1 MIKKFNNFNRINMNE
16 SKSDKAQ
23 ELVDQIL
30 DKISDYGYEN
40 LSAIEKEILSKATK
54 GMDELEE
61 YIDSEDEDQVTFD
74 NGQILINGLTY
85 TEWQNRQNK
94 ESKNKNKDKNDW
106 ASTSKGETKKDR
118 KKPDYSVRVYKNNN
132 NDELVYVLTW
142 DINTFRNLSDDEL
155 NNIQTVKKYS
165 TLKTPDNPYGIITT
179 KKNWNKKS
187 IKQLHDEFFDKEF
200 DKFRDLTIDEL
211 NLFETLMILR
221 QKFKKK
227 LINDEKD
234 LNNLN
239 NLYNKFSNL

>member
-1 MIKKFNNFNRINMNE
+1 MIKRFNNFNKVNMNE

-30 DKISDYGYEN
+30 DKINDYGYEN
-40 LSAIEKEILSKATK
+40 LSSIEKEILSKATN
-54 GMDELEE
+54 GMDALED

-74 NGQILINGLTY
+74 NGQILVNGLTY

-94 ESKNKNKDKNDW
+94 ESKSKDKDKDDW

-118 KKPDYSVRVYKNNN
+118 KTPDYSVRVYKNNN
-132 NDELVYVLTW
+132 SDELVYILTW
-142 DINTFRNLSDDEL
+142 DINTDED
-155 NNIQTVKKYS
+155 IQTVKKYS

-187 IKQLHDEFFDKEF
+187 IKQLHNEYFDKEY

-221 QKFKKK
+221 QRFKKN
-227 LINDEKD
+227 LLENEKD

>member
-1 MIKKFNNFNRINMNE
+1 MIKRFNNFNKVNMNE

-30 DKISDYGYEN
+30 DKINDYGYEN
-40 LSAIEKEILSKATK
+40 LSAIEKEILSKATN
-54 GMDELEE
+54 GMDALED

-74 NGQILINGLTY
+74 NGQILVNGLTY

-94 ESKNKNKDKNDW
+94 ESKSKSKDKDDW

-118 KKPDYSVRVYKNNN
+118 KTPDYSVRVYKNNN
-132 NDELVYVLTW
+132 SDELVYILTW
-142 DINTFRNLSDDEL
+142 DINTDED
-155 NNIQTVKKYS
+155 IQTVKKYS

-187 IKQLHDEFFDKEF
+187 IKQLHNEYFDKEY

-221 QKFKKK
+221 QRFKKN
-227 LINDEKD
+227 LLENEKD

>member
-1 MIKKFNNFNRINMNE
+1 MNE

-30 DKISDYGYEN
+30 DKINDYGYEN
-40 LSAIEKEILSKATK
+40 LSAIEKEILSKATN
-54 GMDELEE
+54 GMDALED

-74 NGQILINGLTY
+74 NGQILVNGLTY

-94 ESKNKNKDKNDW
+94 ESKSKSKDKDDW

-118 KKPDYSVRVYKNNN
+118 KTPDYSVRVYKNNN
-132 NDELVYVLTW
+132 SDELVYILTW
-142 DINTFRNLSDDEL
+142 DINTDED
-155 NNIQTVKKYS
+155 IQTVKKYS

-187 IKQLHDEFFDKEF
+187 IKQLHNEYFDKEY

-221 QKFKKK
+221 QRFKKN
-227 LINDEKD
+227 LLEDEKD

>member
-1 MIKKFNNFNRINMNE
+1 MIKRFNNFNKVNMNE

-30 DKISDYGYEN
+30 DKINDYGYEN
-40 LSAIEKEILSKATK
+40 LSAIEKEILSKATN
-54 GMDELEE
+54 GMDALED

-74 NGQILINGLTY
+74 NGQILVNGLTY

-94 ESKNKNKDKNDW
+94 ESKSKSKDKDDW

-118 KKPDYSVRVYKNNN
+118 KTPDYSVRVYKNNN
-132 NDELVYVLTW
+132 SDELVYILTW
-142 DINTFRNLSDDEL
+142 DINTDED
-155 NNIQTVKKYS
+155 IQTVKKYS

-187 IKQLHDEFFDKEF
+187 IKQLHNEYFDKEY

-221 QKFKKK
+221 QRFKKN
-227 LINDEKD
+227 LLEDEKD